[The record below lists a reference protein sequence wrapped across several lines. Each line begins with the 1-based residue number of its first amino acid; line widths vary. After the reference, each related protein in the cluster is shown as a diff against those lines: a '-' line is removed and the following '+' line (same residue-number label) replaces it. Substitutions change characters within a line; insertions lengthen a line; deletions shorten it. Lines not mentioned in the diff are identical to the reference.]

1 MKRLSASRFGF
12 HPTEVSSGQHKLF
25 MVCSLAIALT
35 VGPALNAEPPE
46 SETDATAEAEVVE
59 TEDPSDAR
67 SVSVAASR
75 FQLPTLAAVSTLT
88 TEIGNGKVP
97 DSFRSV
103 ENTLTV
109 PMPESASERMR
120 YLDGGTWHWTGCAWT
135 APDTYSNPR
144 YFEDVML
151 ERHGHERWGYSQSLF
166 SGARFFATAPMLPY
180 LMAIQHPCH
189 CESTLGY
196 HRSGSCTPAFFQR
209 PPFDRKAVVAQS
221 ATMATGLWIFP

>member
-67 SVSVAASR
+67 SVSVA
-75 FQLPTLAAVSTLT
+75 
-88 TEIGNGKVP
+88 
-97 DSFRSV
+97 